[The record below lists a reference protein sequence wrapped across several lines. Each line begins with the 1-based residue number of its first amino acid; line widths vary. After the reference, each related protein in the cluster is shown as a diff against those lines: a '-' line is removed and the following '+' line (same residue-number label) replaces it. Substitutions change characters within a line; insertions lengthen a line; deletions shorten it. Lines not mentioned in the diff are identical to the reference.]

1 MASPHTLNTVTIDG
15 DYVPASGT
23 LIKLLLGNILDG
35 SLASLTSDSRSI
47 RSTSSSPTHSA
58 LVLGAVYVPTM
69 MHGLC
74 LAVRCLPIPSYHRE
88 EDAVEGIRQRPET
101 HRFLPFPATEKVDT
115 PAGFGEPI
123 SVKGYVNDRPCW
135 VLMRQHTVLLAIG
148 KKVKF
153 SASPESLS
161 LFTEFCLRSRSSI
174 PPSGSAVLRLF
185 ASPTMGT
192 SSTLQS
198 LSKKS
203 KERVCYSKEG

>member
-15 DYVPASGT
+15 DYVPDSGL
-23 LIKLLLGNILDG
+23 LIKLRFGKILDG

-58 LVLGAVYVPTM
+58 LVLSAKYILTRQGR
-69 MHGLC
+69 C
-74 LAVRCLPIPSYHRE
+74 LKVRCLPIPSYHRE
-88 EDAVEGIRQRPET
+88 EDAVERIRQHPET

-123 SVKGYVNDRPCW
+123 NVKGYVNDRPCW
-135 VLMRQHTVLLAIG
+135 VLMRQHTVLVAVG

-161 LFTEFCLRSRSSI
+161 LFTEFYLRSRSSI
-174 PPSGSAVLRLF
+174 PLSGSTILRSF

-198 LSKKS
+198 LSKKA